1 VATWDPAGTE
11 RALQADHALLHGGLI
26 LSFPLAFF
34 RARLLLFTG
43 EVCELLQRITRRC
56 EALNPFDIFGIF
68 LDQFIEIPIQ
78 VKRRRTRGGVK
89 PPMIDGGD
97 CGCEL

>member
-1 VATWDPAGTE
+1 MATWDPACTE
-11 RALQADHALLHGGLI
+11 RALQADHALLHGGLV

-34 RARLLLFTG
+34 RVRLLLFTG

-78 VKRRRTRGGVK
+78 MNRRRTRGEWNQ
-89 PPMIDGGD
+89 P
-97 CGCEL
+97 